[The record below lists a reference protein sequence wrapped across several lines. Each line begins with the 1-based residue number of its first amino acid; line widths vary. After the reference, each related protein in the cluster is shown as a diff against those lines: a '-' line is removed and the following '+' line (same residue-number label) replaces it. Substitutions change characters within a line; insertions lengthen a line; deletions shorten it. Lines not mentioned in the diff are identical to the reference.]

1 MLKKSQVPTPEM
13 MKAVF
18 SMLGKRGGPA
28 RAKALTKRRRQEIAR
43 KAAQAR
49 WAK

>member
-1 MLKKSQVPTPEM
+1 M

-28 RAKALTKRRRQEIAR
+28 RAKALSKQRRQEIAR

-49 WAK
+49 WAKSGS